1 MAQANPF
8 LKEDL
13 EKLKRSSVEK
23 TQDEILVMAAL
34 DLKSPL
40 GAIRTAIDLLGQF
53 NTAPEI
59 HHLIELVQKNN
70 EAALAMVEN
79 VISIEHLRVPKLQLK
94 TEKVRI
100 DEILKQAVNDAA
112 LLAETNNIKFEVR
125 PSRFGILETY
135 CDRAAI
141 LRVLGHVLDCALR
154 FSPENS
160 TVIIETEKLETQVQI
175 SVTDS
180 GPSLVNDDLLSARPG
195 YGLCLQISKLLV
207 HAHGGTFGVNSATGH
222 TRIYFTLPLST

>member
-8 LKEDL
+8 LKDEL
-13 EKLKRSSVEK
+13 EKLKRTSVEK
-23 TQDEILVMAAL
+23 THDEILVMAAQ

-40 GAIRTAIDLLGQF
+40 GAIRTAVDLLGQF

-79 VISIEHLRVPKLQLK
+79 VLSIELLRPPKLQLK
-94 TEKVRI
+94 SEKHRI
-100 DEILKQAVNDAA
+100 DEILKQAATDAA
-112 LLAETNNIKFEVR
+112 LLAETNNVKIEVR
-125 PSRFGILETY
+125 PTRLETY

-160 TVIIETEKLETQVQI
+160 TVRIESERLQTHLQVT
-175 SVTDS
+175 VTDS
-180 GPSLVNDDLLSARPG
+180 GPAINGEDLRATRPG
-195 YGLCLQISKLLV
+195 FGLCLQISRLLV
-207 HAHGGTFGVNSATGH
+207 HAHGGTFGVNSNTGH
-222 TRIYFTLPLST
+222 TRFFFTLPSL